1 MVNAQLEV
9 VVVVVVVGDES
20 WVIPFDCATVVVA
33 VGDASWVIPFDWAAA
48 VSGRTLWE
56 ELVKDVV
63 VVVVESV
70 ICWKAK
76 TLMLGVAV
84 KDRQTAL
91 ASELYVAVAVLEQE
105 MFSPNAAAVLLVLV
119 QAVGNHRRRI

>member
-1 MVNAQLEV
+1 MVNAQL
-9 VVVVVVVGDES
+9 VVVVVVGDES

-33 VGDASWVIPFDWAAA
+33 VGDASWVIPFAWAAA

-56 ELVKDVV
+56 EVLVKDVV

-84 KDRQTAL
+84 KDRQMAL

-105 MFSPNAAAVLLVLV
+105 IFSPNAAVVLLVLV
-119 QAVGNHRRRI
+119 QAVGNRRRRI